1 MSADQ
6 HGAGGATSC
15 DFCDEKTDELVSAT
29 IIDDS
34 GGAGICLC
42 PSCRRRVDS
51 RRCGL
56 CGEPVSPNRKADGV
70 IFHDE
75 LERKS
80 GTAIC
85 DGCRE
90 RAVFGAGDAREAR

>member
-1 MSADQ
+1 MKS
-6 HGAGGATSC
+6 TSSGDC
-15 DFCDEKTDELVSAT
+15 DFCDEQHDQLVSAT

-34 GGAGICLC
+34 GGAGIQLC
-42 PSCRRRVDS
+42 PTCRHRVDA

-56 CGEPVSPNRKADGV
+56 CGEPVSRNRKADGV

-85 DGCRE
+85 DECR
-90 RAVFGAGDAREAR
+90 RDAVFGAADAREAR